1 MTPFGSDMRT
11 ASRPSA
17 GTTSAPIPSRNHAS
31 PASVPSPRAWTTE
44 SSHTS
49 AVQRWRRRQR
59 ATHEALALAAI
70 AAIAVHAGALLF
82 DSFLSPS
89 LLDLTIPFVSSYN
102 RLFTTLGIV
111 CGWATALLG
120 LSYYWRARIGV
131 ARWRRLHRWTA
142 LVWLLSIVHA
152 LGEGTDAG
160 EAWFLLGLGALVI
173 PALALLAVRMTEPKG
188 VTT

>member
-1 MTPFGSDMRT
+1 MPDEHLFWI
-11 ASRPSA
+11 ASRAA
-17 GTTSAPIPSRNHAS
+17 GILALLLSTAAV
-31 PASVPSPRAWTTE
+31 SVGLLMGGRL
-44 SSHTS
+44 
-49 AVQRWRRRQR
+49 VRRRGVDLR
-59 ATHEALALAAI
+59 ATHEALALAALG
-70 AAIAVHAGALLF
+70 AIVVHAGALLF

-89 LLDLTIPFVSSYN
+89 VLDITIPFASSYN
-102 RLFTTLGIV
+102 RLFTTLGIL

-142 LVWLLSIVHA
+142 LVWLLSVVHA

-160 EAWFLLGLGALVI
+160 EAWFLLGIGALVV
-173 PALALLAVRMTEPKG
+173 PALGLLAVRMSEPKG